1 MATKKQ
7 TTTKTTKK
15 NTTNKTQKSIQKNVQ
30 KTIKKEA
37 KKAIKKMPIWLI
49 VLLIVAIAVV
59 YFVWGDQI
67 IPSTSNSNSNSQN
80 NYTSV
85 PLTLSEDELSFHFLE
100 LGTDK
105 TGDSTYIKA
114 GDIDILIDAGATG
127 GSAPTIKEYVNQY
140 CTDGKLEYV
149 IVTHAHRDHYS
160 GFYGNSSKSTN
171 FKNEAIERTGLFYY
185 YEIDTLIDFSQ
196 TNNELKDGSDYKKYV
211 DARNY
216 AINKGTTHYTAE
228 QCVNQTDNAK
238 AIYQLTPSISM
249 TILDNKYYH
258 EKSNDENDHSVCT
271 LFTQAT
277 TEGNRNFLLTGDL
290 EEKGEENLIEL
301 NTLPKVELF
310 KGGHHGS
317 PTSSTDALL
326 NIIQPKHCAVCC
338 CAGSDEY
345 TDNIDNQFPAQAFID
360 RIAKWTDKVYV
371 TSLAENDE
379 TGHTTGYTSQNGNII
394 ARSKTDAFNIE
405 CSNNNTLLKD
415 SEWFNREIYVTIN
428 SKGETIMAS
437 STDESAIKRKMRTWP
452 NT

>member
-1 MATKKQ
+1 MAKTKQ
-7 TTTKTTKK
+7 ETTKNKK
-15 NTTNKTQKSIQKNVQ
+15 SKTNATIRKSVKKTV
-30 KTIKKEA
+30 KKEV
-37 KKAIKKMPIWLI
+37 KKAVKKMPIWLI
-49 VLLIVAIAVV
+49 IILIVIMGGI
-59 YFVWGDQI
+59 YLLWGDQI
-67 IPSTSNSNSNSQN
+67 IPNTGSTSNSPTT
-80 NYTSV
+80 NYTSI

-114 GDIDILIDAGATG
+114 GDIDILIDAGAIG
-127 GSAPTIKEYVNQY
+127 GSAPTIENYVNQY

-149 IVTHAHRDHYS
+149 IVTHAHTDHYS
-160 GFYGNSSKSTN
+160 GFYGNSGSKITN
-171 FKNEAIERTGLFYY
+171 FKNESIDRNGIFYY
-185 YEIDTLIDFSQ
+185 YEIGTIIDFSR
-196 TNNELKDGSDYKKYV
+196 TNNELKEGSNYQKYV
-211 DARNY
+211 DARTY
-216 AINKGTTHYTAE
+216 AINKGATHYTAE

-238 AIYQLTPSISM
+238 AIYQLTSSISM

-290 EEKGEENLIEL
+290 EEKGEENLIKL

-317 PTSSTDALL
+317 PTSSNDALL